1 MKGLA
6 IAGAGFVL
14 MLGAEGAAMND
25 APFVAFLPWLLAGM
39 AIFAAGF
46 AMMGREDRK

>member
-14 MLGAEGAAMND
+14 MLGAEGAAVND
-25 APFVAFLPWLLAGM
+25 AQLGVFLPWLLAGM

-46 AMMGREDRK
+46 AMMREEDGK